1 MYLFIK
7 KIYIHKKQKVG
18 NMVTD
23 NSRAGMKDGLD
34 LIGMDVSYLWLL
46 QQVATNLVA

>member
-1 MYLFIK
+1 MYLLK
-7 KIYIHKKQKVG
+7 TYIHKKQKVG

-23 NSRAGMKDGLD
+23 SSRAGMKDGLD